1 MAVPYVWSDVFFVL
15 LILTNFLLL
24 GSSRLGVY
32 IRLSAFQ
39 GIALG
44 VLPVATHLDASPQ
57 RIALLAGLGL
67 FTAALKGVIFPL
79 LLIRAMRMANVRRE
93 LEPFVGYTSSMV
105 LGLAALIA
113 SVRLGQRLPAPGPSF
128 SSLAVPVAI
137 FTLLVGLFLIVSR
150 RKALTQV
157 LGYLV
162 LENGIFAL
170 GVTLVAEVSI
180 LVELGV
186 LLDIFVAVF
195 VMQIA
200 VYHISHEFDS
210 TDVNRL
216 ATLKD

>member
-1 MAVPYVWSDVFFVL
+1 MYAWSDIFFVL
-15 LILTNFLLL
+15 LILTDFILL

-32 IRLSAFQ
+32 IRVAAVQ

-44 VLPVATHLDASPQ
+44 LLPIVTHLSSSPG
-57 RIALLAGLGL
+57 RLALLGTLGIV
-67 FTAALKGVIFPL
+67 TVVLKGIVFPVL
-79 LLIRAMRMANVRRE
+79 LFRALRTAGVRRE
-93 LEPFVGYTSSMV
+93 PKPFVGYSASMM
-105 LGLAALIA
+105 LGLLGLIA
-113 SVRLGQRLPAPGPSF
+113 SFRVSERLPLPESAF
-128 SSLAVPVAI
+128 SALAVPVGV

-162 LENGIFAL
+162 LENGIFTL
-170 GVTLVAEVSI
+170 GVTLVAEVSV

-186 LLDIFVAVF
+186 LLDVFVAVL

-200 VYHISHEFDS
+200 VYHISHEFES
-210 TDVNRL
+210 TDVDRL

>member
-1 MAVPYVWSDVFFVL
+1 VSYAWSDVFFVL
-15 LILTNFLLL
+15 LIVTGFILL

-32 IRLSAFQ
+32 IRVSAIQ

-44 VLPVATHLDASPQ
+44 VLPIVTHLSSSVG
-57 RIALLAGLGL
+57 RLVLLGSLGLGTL
-67 FTAALKGVIFPL
+67 VLKGIVFPML
-79 LLIRAMRMANVRRE
+79 LFRALRSAGIRRE
-93 LEPFVGYTSSMV
+93 PRPFVGYTASTIF
-105 LGLAALIA
+105 GLLALIA
-113 SVRLGQRLPAPGPSF
+113 SFRVGSRLPAPEATF
-128 SSLAVPVAI
+128 STLAIPVGV

-170 GVTLVAEVSI
+170 GVTLVADVSV

-186 LLDIFVAVF
+186 LLDVFVAVF

-210 TDVNRL
+210 TDVDRL